1 MTFVSMMI
9 TDKFGRRSLMVYS
22 MTLMGICLLAL
33 SYYFFSKKYNPHVA
47 ETLDWLP
54 LVAIV
59 LYISMF
65 SIGCG
70 PIPYIIIGEIF
81 SSEVSRIIFFAPF
94 FALTVTRT
102 HFTVLYVCHYCTS
115 IMAPNIIIY
124 HKR

>member
-22 MTLMGICLLAL
+22 MTSMGLCLLAL

-47 ETLDWLP
+47 QTLDWLP
-54 LVAIV
+54 LVTIV

-81 SSEVSRIIFFAPF
+81 SSEVSHIIVVFKII
-94 FALTVTRT
+94 LYYVTCINYVT
-102 HFTVLYVCHYCTS
+102 LYGYNLLHILC
-115 IMAPNIIIY
+115 NIVI
-124 HKR
+124 

>member
-54 LVAIV
+54 LMTIV

-94 FALTVTRT
+94 YSRGNSHTFYRVR
-102 HFTVLYVCHYCTS
+102 FHYDKHYY
-115 IMAPNIIIY
+115 IIS
-124 HKR
+124 